1 MGAVSIEV
9 KGTFEIG
16 GSKRIY
22 WGKGTLSS
30 SYATNGD
37 TVDAP
42 GDLGWEFAL
51 VSAAAGYQL
60 KFDQPTQKLKAFR
73 QTAATGALVEVPN
86 TTDLSTVVADFLA
99 IGP

>member
-9 KGTFEIG
+9 RDTFEIG
-16 GSKRIY
+16 RSKRLY
-22 WGKGTLSS
+22 WGKATLSS

-37 TVDAP
+37 TVDAT
-42 GDLGWEFAL
+42 GDLGYEFAQL
-51 VSAAAGYQL
+51 TGEGYVL
-60 KFDQPTQKLKAFR
+60 KFDQPTQKVKAFR

-86 TTDLSTVVADFLA
+86 TTNLSAVVADFLA

>member
-1 MGAVSIEV
+1 MGAVSVEV

-16 GSKRIY
+16 GSKRLF
-22 WGKGTLSS
+22 WGKATMSS

-42 GDLGWEFAL
+42 GDLGYEFAQMTGE
-51 VSAAAGYQL
+51 GYVL
-60 KFDQPTQKLKAFR
+60 KFDQPTQKVKAFR
-73 QTAATGALVEVPN
+73 QTAATSALVEVPN
-86 TTDLSTVVADFLA
+86 TTNLSAVVADFLA